1 MESHVI
7 RNAKLQSVNAM
18 FQDIAESPGI
28 KKRVYTRKAKRAHKK
43 TTRLMKDVLE
53 NPEDYTDETRR
64 QANFLKNILKD

>member
-1 MESHVI
+1 MDSHVI

-18 FQDIAESPGI
+18 FQNVTDSPGI

-43 TTRLMKDVLE
+43 TTRLMKDVLS

>member
-1 MESHVI
+1 MDSQVI
-7 RNAKLQSVNAM
+7 RHAKLQSVNTM
-18 FQDIAESPGI
+18 FQDVGETPGI

-64 QANFLKNILKD
+64 QAHFLKNILKD

>member
-1 MESHVI
+1 MDSHVI

-43 TTRLMKDVLE
+43 TTRLMKDVLS

-64 QANFLKNILKD
+64 QAHFMKNILKE